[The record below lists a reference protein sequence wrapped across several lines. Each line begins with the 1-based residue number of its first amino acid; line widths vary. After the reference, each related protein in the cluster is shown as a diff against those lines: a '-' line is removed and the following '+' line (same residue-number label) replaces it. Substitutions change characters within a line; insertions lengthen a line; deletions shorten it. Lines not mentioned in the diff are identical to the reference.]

1 MYRNN
6 HATAIDRTSIHT
18 LATTDAVQRTDMIGT
33 CQDITPPVIDYDDMK
48 LTSFF
53 RFTIVRSV
61 GSDRLPRAGA
71 CQQAGE
77 DT

>member
-6 HATAIDRTSIHT
+6 HRYGDRPDKYSYTRHNGCSS
-18 LATTDAVQRTDMIGT
+18 AYGYDRDMPGYH
-33 CQDITPPVIDYDDMK
+33 PPVIDYDDMK

-61 GSDRLPRAGA
+61 GSDRLPGAGA